1 MELRHLEYFV
11 AVAEQ
16 LNFSRAAEM
25 LYVTQPLLSQQ
36 IAELEKELGVVLLS
50 RNRRSVRL
58 TNAGLALLSEARIIL
73 ARVNGAKK
81 IVQDAESGIG
91 LGGKLR
97 IGYDQVFDRSL
108 ITKTVYQFREMYPC
122 VDCSLTCCNFA
133 KLIYSVSENEL
144 DVGFTLR
151 PNEKL
156 SPNFDRL
163 TVGVDILS
171 MFVADPLVTNGAPS
185 STDGEFSFVNDMVN
199 RYPIY
204 AIERDSKGINS
215 MITVLSHL
223 HAMPQF
229 MFVETVADIMMN
241 VESGS
246 GIAFLP
252 HRLAH
257 LYPTSG
263 ISVLPLKGVPDA
275 DIDLTAIWNKKDQNP
290 LIKTFLEQISAAEA
304 D

>member
-25 LYVTQPLLSQQ
+25 LYVSQPLLSQQ

-58 TNAGLALLSEARIIL
+58 TDAGLALLSEAKIIL
-73 ARVNGAKK
+73 ARVNGTKK
-81 IVQDAESGIG
+81 IVQDAENGIG

-97 IGYDQVFDRSL
+97 IGYEQVFDRSL
-108 ITKTVYQFREMYPC
+108 ITKTVYQFRKLYPC
-122 VDCSLTCCNFA
+122 VDCVLSSCNFA
-133 KLIYSVSENEL
+133 KLIYSVSEDEL

-151 PNEKL
+151 PNETL
-156 SPNFDRL
+156 SPNFDCL
-163 TVGVDILS
+163 TVGSDILS
-171 MFVADPLVTNGAPS
+171 MFVPG
-185 STDGEFSFVNDMVN
+185 SFTINEDYSIIKDTVN

-204 AIERDSKGINS
+204 AIERDSKGVNS
-215 MITVLSHL
+215 IITVLSHL
-223 HAMPQF
+223 QAMPQF

-252 HRLAH
+252 LRLSH
-257 LYPTSG
+257 IYPTSG
-263 ISVLPLKGVPDA
+263 ISVIPLKGVPNA
-275 DIDLTAIWNKKDQNP
+275 GIDLTAIWNKKKPNP
-290 LIKTFLEQISAAEA
+290 LIKTFLEQISSTETE
-304 D
+304 